1 MEPLSATPPSPLRWR
16 DLAEVSEQIETS
28 LCVNITVELAWG
40 LHATRGWCSTATGI
54 FTPSVFSPHYGRRSR
69 IVITKQAYLGKDY
82 SMPQLL
88 YKVYWEGAQKVR
100 LLWPVSQIV
109 E

>member
-1 MEPLSATPPSPLRWR
+1 
-16 DLAEVSEQIETS
+16 
-28 LCVNITVELAWG
+28 
-40 LHATRGWCSTATGI
+40 
-54 FTPSVFSPHYGRRSR
+54 VFSPHYGRRSR